1 MYIRRTQTRNTA
13 TGERYYTHRLV
24 RSERTAE
31 GKVRPITLLNL
42 GRHFPVAQ
50 EQGPVLCARIEQLLS
65 AQSELEREAQRC
77 AGQYLAQHGQA
88 RKEPTAGQSGQAP
101 EVQAVDVD
109 SLTLAFPRSVGVEQ
123 VGLWAMRAASGLC
136 PFWKSWA

>member
-1 MYIRRTQTRNTA
+1 
-13 TGERYYTHRLV
+13 
-24 RSERTAE
+24 
-31 GKVRPITLLNL
+31 
-42 GRHFPVAQ
+42 VAQ
-50 EQGPVLCARIEQLLS
+50 EQWPVLCARIEQRLS
-65 AQSELEREAQRC
+65 AQSDLRAVECPAALEREAQRC

-101 EVQAVDVD
+101 EVQAVEVD

-136 PFWKSWA
+136 PCWKSWA